1 MCNSYDMAAGH
12 SVSDQAAGGMG
23 MNSSMTGQR
32 VMPVGVIDVGVDLQ
46 RGADPD
52 VAEDGQGVVGRDPQ
66 VLQPRGEGMPRM
78 VETLMVRSLLVSQIR
93 RKDRMRLRGSTGR
106 LFTGLLRQPRLGRRQ
121 LHWSRWRRRHQATA
135 RKCHYQRREA
145 LAVT

>member
-93 RKDRMRLRGSTGR
+93 RKDRMRLRGSTG
-106 LFTGLLRQPRLGRRQ
+106 
-121 LHWSRWRRRHQATA
+121 
-135 RKCHYQRREA
+135 
-145 LAVT
+145 